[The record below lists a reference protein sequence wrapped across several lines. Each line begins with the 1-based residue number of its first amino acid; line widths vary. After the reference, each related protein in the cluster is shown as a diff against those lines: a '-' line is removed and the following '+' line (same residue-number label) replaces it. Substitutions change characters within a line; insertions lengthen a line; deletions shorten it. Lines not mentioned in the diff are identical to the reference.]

1 MTKILLDTDIV
12 INLLKKERRFVDK
25 FLLLESN
32 GAVFYCNP
40 IVIAEVYAGAFKR
53 EMLSIDQFF
62 GHLVHIDICRFT
74 GIQAGRYANQ
84 YRKAYN
90 KISLED
96 YLIAASARINSL
108 ALWTN
113 NRKHYPME
121 NILFV

>member
-12 INLLKKERRFVDK
+12 INLLKKEQKFVDK
-25 FLLLESN
+25 FLSLESSS
-32 GAVFYCNP
+32 AVFYCNP
-40 IVIAEVYAGAFKR
+40 IIIAEIYAEAFKR

-62 GHLVHIDICRFT
+62 DHLVHVDICRFT
-74 GIQAGRYANQ
+74 GIQAGQYANQ

-96 YLIAASARINSL
+96 YLIAASAKINSL

-121 NILFV
+121 DIYFV